1 MNSFTFIMKKLLLT
15 LLLFLIVI
23 FTLNAQIPD
32 EVIVPA
38 GIRVAACFPPARRY
52 LYPDFTQGE
61 VNLNNGNHNNARL
74 NYNFLFGEMEFIR
87 NSDTLTITNKK
98 EIHSIIIGI
107 DTFLLENGY
116 IRLISNGPVRVGLKQ
131 NISLK
136 DILRKGAMGTINRT
150 STVDTYNTVPVDGR
164 IYDMVP
170 NEDWVFRKTE
180 EYFFSVPSGEFLPF
194 SRRNVLKIFPG
205 QKKNIEEFLRSEKI
219 SFDSREDLLKLAFY
233 LGRN

>member
-1 MNSFTFIMKKLLLT
+1 MNKILLT
-15 LLLFLIVI
+15 FLLFLIVI

-38 GIRVAACFPPARRY
+38 GVRVAGCFPPVKRY
-52 LYPDFTQGE
+52 LYPGFTQGQ
-61 VNLNNGNHNNARL
+61 VNLNNGNQNSARL
-74 NYNFLFGEMEFIR
+74 NYNLLFGEIEFIR
-87 NSDTLTITNKK
+87 NRDTLTIINKK
-98 EIHSIIIGI
+98 EIQSIVIDK

-116 IRLISNGPVRVGLKQ
+116 IRLIGSGPVRVGLKQ
-131 NISLK
+131 KISLE

-150 STVDTYNTVPVDGR
+150 SAVDTYNTVPVDGR

-180 EYFFSVPSGEFLPF
+180 EYFFSVSPGEFLPF
-194 SRRNVLKIFPG
+194 NRRNVLKIFPG

-219 SFDSREDLLKLAFY
+219 SFDSLDDLLKLAVY